1 MSSGRKPKP
10 TRVKEIQGN
19 PGKRKLNGDEPKPTL
34 PVKRPRGLAREP
46 RKVWDEVAPDLER
59 VGVMTGWDTFALR
72 LLAEHYA
79 LAIEAVTVVR
89 EEGLTVDGRDG
100 PKKHPAAT
108 VFKENAVAALR
119 VMTEFGMTPSSRSRL
134 HLPEGGEQMSLFEEI
149 NALMESA
156 AERSGV
162 QTEAGAAATAG

>member
-1 MSSGRKPKP
+1 MSTGRKPKP
-10 TRVKEIQGN
+10 TRMKEIQGN

-34 PVKRPRGLAREP
+34 PVKRPRGMAARP
-46 RKVWDEVAPDLER
+46 RKVWDEIAPDLER

-72 LLAEHYA
+72 LLAEHYSV
-79 LAIEAVTVVR
+79 AIEAV
-89 EEGLTVDGRDG
+89 EELRADGLTVDGRDG

-108 VFKENAVAALR
+108 VFKENAQAALR

-134 HLPEGGEQMSLFEEI
+134 HLPEGGEQLSLFDEI

-156 AERSGV
+156 AARAGV
-162 QTEAGAAATAG
+162 EQPTD